1 MTSLGSFVANTGP
14 WPGAVLLD
22 TAKAFFTALG
32 AREMDM
38 SFAGSAAGKADL
50 RASYKRAKIAGFTGD
65 LEGEGMLRPRRGQRR
80 PRGAGA
86 ARGEVGRQGGSSGG
100 AGGGAGPGGGA
111 CGAVGGT
118 LASRMEGE
126 RGCKLKSLCLSC
138 AFRYDA
144 PQPTSNKKLAA
155 APRAET
161 EAASAAKTKTKTQHE

>member
-65 LEGEGMLRPRRGQRR
+65 LEGEGMLLGGVLVVGSDGRVALARREAKWGDKAD
-80 PRGAGA
+80 PA
-86 ARGEVGRQGGSSGG
+86 EV
-100 AGGGAGPGGGA
+100 
-111 CGAVGGT
+111 
-118 LASRMEGE
+118 
-126 RGCKLKSLCLSC
+126 
-138 AFRYDA
+138 
-144 PQPTSNKKLAA
+144 LAA
-155 APRAET
+155 ARVLAVERA
-161 EAASAAKTKTKTQHE
+161 AL